1 MGRKKR
7 TIVRNMS
14 TNGDALSCALF
25 GKSMR
30 AILGQL
36 YGRPDRRFYVREI
49 ARAAALTPSSLQR
62 DLVALQRAG
71 IIERSEDGRQVYFR
85 ADPRCPI
92 FGELK
97 GIAAKTFGVAG
108 VLRAVLRPKARRIR
122 AALVYGSVAKGTA
135 AGGSDIDLLVI
146 GELAPSELSVELA
159 RASERLGREVSLVA
173 YSPAEFAALAA
184 RKGAFAASVLQGPVI
199 WLIGDREVLDGHR
212 TLESRKPRTR
222 KAAQR
227 RAS

>member
-1 MGRKKR
+1 
-7 TIVRNMS
+7 MS
-14 TNGDALSCALF
+14 TDGDTLSAALF

-36 YGRPDRRFYVREI
+36 YGRPDRRFYMREI
-49 ARAAALTPSSLQR
+49 ARGAGLTPSSLQR

-71 IIERSEDGRQVYFR
+71 IIERSEDGSQVYYR

-92 FGELK
+92 FEELQ

-108 VLRAVLRPKARRIR
+108 VLRALLQPKSRRIR

-135 AGGSDIDLLVI
+135 GGGSDIDLLVI
-146 GELAPSELSVELA
+146 GELAPSEISVELA
-159 RASERLGREVSLVA
+159 RASQRLGREVSLVT
-173 YSPAEFAALAA
+173 YSPSEFAALAA
-184 RKGAFAASVLQGPVI
+184 QKNAFAANVLEGPVI
-199 WLIGDREVLDGHR
+199 WLIGSRETVNGLKPP
-212 TLESRKPRTR
+212 EPRKPRAR

-227 RAS
+227 RAA

>member
-1 MGRKKR
+1 MERKKR
-7 TIVRNMS
+7 TLVRNMS
-14 TNGDALSCALF
+14 TSPDALSAALF

-30 AILGQL
+30 AILAQL
-36 YGRPDRRFYVREI
+36 YGRPDRRCYVREI
-49 ARAAALTPSSLQR
+49 ARAAGLSPSSLQR

-71 IIERSEDGRQVYFR
+71 IIERSEDGRQVYYR

-92 FGELK
+92 FEELK

-108 VLRAVLRPKARRIR
+108 VLRAVLRPRAKRIR
-122 AALVYGSVAKGTA
+122 AALIYGSVAKGTA

-146 GELAPSELSVELA
+146 GEVPPSEMSVELA
-159 RASERLGREVSLVA
+159 KASRRLGREVSLVT
-173 YSPAEFAALAA
+173 YSPAEFAALVA
-184 RKGAFAASVLQGPVI
+184 RKSAFATSVLQGPVI
-199 WLIGDREVLDGHR
+199 WLIGNRE
-212 TLESRKPRTR
+212 TLNGLGPHESRKPGAR

>member
-1 MGRKKR
+1 
-7 TIVRNMS
+7 MS
-14 TNGDALSCALF
+14 TDGDTLSAALF

-36 YGRPDRRFYVREI
+36 YGRPDRRFYMREI
-49 ARAAALTPSSLQR
+49 ARGAGLTPSSLQR

-71 IIERSEDGRQVYFR
+71 IIERSEDGSQVYYR

-92 FGELK
+92 FEELK

-108 VLRAVLRPKARRIR
+108 VLRSLLRPKSKRIR

-135 AGGSDIDLLVI
+135 GAGSDIDLLVI
-146 GELAPSELSVELA
+146 GELAPSEISVELA
-159 RASERLGREVSLVA
+159 RASQRLGREVSLVT

-184 RKGAFAASVLQGPVI
+184 HKNAFAANVLQGPAI
-199 WLIGDREVLDGHR
+199 WLIGNRETVNGLQPP
-212 TLESRKPRTR
+212 EPRKSRTR

-227 RAS
+227 RAA